1 MSTEESK
8 KRRWDQSE
16 AADEHATLPTKM
28 AATSIGPEQPE
39 SVSDALEPVN
49 DSQVQQP
56 CSEPLSEHE
65 PSAYMPPPKSETSQK
80 LGAPAAFTTDVD
92 INDSDNRQT
101 LAKNSTHIAVI
112 EATGVEIATR
122 GRRYD
127 DASKATPAD
136 PALHLHVEAASQEM
150 LNKVVEITETMKRED
165 PATSLASGN
174 DRDSA
179 DLAHLDNQPSGCQSS
194 ASGNSQRF
202 QDKVYIEVE
211 STRGFNVRAKVI
223 GTGGE
228 NMKFIQNTTGARVQV
243 RGNGSGCDE
252 NAPGS
257 DPYEPMHLY
266 ITAASEDALSQAK
279 GYCTSLIETLH
290 AQYYEFKDISGR
302 RYEPNSSHRDSRD
315 RERDRDRYQPSRHR
329 GDRHH
334 YDRSQQA
341 YYPSRQEYHSR
352 QEYAPRQEYPPQIQH
367 EYLQSYPQQ
376 GYSQQQHE
384 PTPSA
389 ATSTAA
395 YDEYAKY
402 YAEYYQYYGAYPD
415 QSAYYSQAE
424 HGTTHTA
431 YPGTGYYP
439 QDTYLQHQP
448 HHSVTSTT
456 NTNSHYDKASPGNTS
471 PRQNGYHSVPPPTD
485 YSNNKV

>member
-1 MSTEESK
+1 MSTEESR
-8 KRRWDQSE
+8 KRRWDQGE
-16 AADEHATLPTKM
+16 GVNEHATLPTKM
-28 AATSIGPEQPE
+28 AATSIDSEQPE
-39 SVSDALEPVN
+39 STPDALEPVG
-49 DSQVQQP
+49 DSQDQQP
-56 CSEPLSEHE
+56 CSEPLPEHE
-65 PSAYMPPPKSETSQK
+65 PSAYMPPPVSETSQRPD
-80 LGAPAAFTTDVD
+80 ASVEFTADVD

-101 LAKNSTHIAVI
+101 LAKNSTHIAII

-122 GRRYD
+122 GRRYA
-127 DASKATPAD
+127 DASQATPAD
-136 PALHLHVEAASQEM
+136 PALHLHVEATSQEM
-150 LNKVVEITETMKRED
+150 LNKAVEIIETMKAED
-165 PATSLASGN
+165 PATSSASGN

-179 DLAHLDNQPSGCQSS
+179 DLAHSDNQPSGRQSS
-194 ASGNSQRF
+194 ASGNSQRL

-228 NMKFIQNTTGARVQV
+228 NMKYIQNTTGARVQV

-252 NAPGS
+252 GVPGS

-266 ITAASEDALSQAK
+266 ITATSEDALSQAK

-290 AQYYEFKDISGR
+290 AQYHEFKDMGGR
-302 RYEPNSSHRDSRD
+302 RYESSSSHRDSRD
-315 RERDRDRYQPSRHR
+315 RDRDRYQSSRHR
-329 GDRHH
+329 GDRNH
-334 YDRSQQA
+334 YDRSQQS

-352 QEYAPRQEYPPQIQH
+352 PEYPPRQEYPPQPQH

-376 GYSQQQHE
+376 GYSQPHHQ

-389 ATSTAA
+389 ATGSAA

-402 YAEYYQYYGAYPD
+402 YAEYYQYYGTYPD

-424 HGTTHTA
+424 HGAAHAA
-431 YPGTGYYP
+431 YPGTVYYP
-439 QDTYLQHQP
+439 QDAYSQHQP
-448 HHSVTSTT
+448 HQPTTSAT
-456 NTNSHYDKASPGNTS
+456 NTNSHYDEASPGNAS
-471 PRQNGYHSVPPPTD
+471 PRQNGYHNVPPPTD